1 MFIYVNLTKQKK
13 IFCYLNKNGICF
25 TDENKLQSNKTDTDD
40 TSAIEEKGKKLIGL
54 I

>member
-1 MFIYVNLTKQKK
+1 MFIYLNLTKQKK
-13 IFCYLNKNGICF
+13 IFCLFNKVNICL
-25 TDENKLQSNKTDTDD
+25 TDENKLQSNDTDTDD